1 MSATVLVIED
11 DEMVAEV
18 VTIALTAEGY
28 RVVHADTVQAGL
40 ASAEQQ
46 PPDVV
51 VVDLGLAN
59 ADGGETVAHL
69 RTSSGGA
76 EVPVIVMASRAMPA
90 DRVRGYNLG
99 ASAYL
104 AKPFTAEEL
113 SEKVREAIADGG
125 SAGEVGPDQNV

>member
-1 MSATVLVIED
+1 MSATVLVITD

-18 VTIALTAEGY
+18 VTIALAAQGY
-28 RVVHADTVQAGL
+28 AVVHADTADAGL

-51 VVDLGLAN
+51 IVDLGLAN
-59 ADGGETVAHL
+59 ADGGQTIAKV
-69 RTSSGGA
+69 RTAGGGT
-76 EVPVIVMASRAMPA
+76 EVPLIVMASRAMPV

-104 AKPFTAEEL
+104 TKPFTADEL
-113 SEKVREAIADGG
+113 SEKVRDAIADGV
-125 SAGEVGPDQNV
+125 SAGEVRPDQNV

>member
-18 VTIALTAEGY
+18 VTIALAAEGY
-28 RVVHADTVQAGL
+28 EVVHADTAEAGL

-51 VVDLGLAN
+51 IADLGLVN
-59 ADGGETVAHL
+59 ADGGQTIATV
-69 RTSSGGA
+69 RTAGGGA
-76 EVPVIVMASRAMPA
+76 EVPLIVMASRAMPA

-99 ASAYL
+99 ASSYL
-104 AKPFTAEEL
+104 TKPFTAEEL
-113 SEKVREAIADGG
+113 SEKVREAITDGG
-125 SAGEVGPDQNV
+125 SAGEVGSDQDV